1 MSSESGVLNRLSSIT
16 DYSRSRNV
24 HTVGMWLFLAALGML
39 FASSMAA
46 YVIVRV
52 RAVAGQVELPALLWL
67 STVIMLVSS
76 VTMHAALTAVRR
88 ERQQTFRSMI
98 LATLVLAVLFVMVQ
112 VPAMAAL
119 LGAHG
124 TMRAQGMH
132 VYGLVFFLVLLHA
145 LHVVGGVAGLAR
157 IAFYARLGRFDH
169 ESHASVR
176 HIAMYWHFLDIV
188 WLVMFGTL
196 LLAP

>member
-1 MSSESGVLNRLSSIT
+1 
-16 DYSRSRNV
+16 
-24 HTVGMWLFLAALGML
+24 MWLFLAALGML

-67 STVIMLVSS
+67 STVIMLFSS

-188 WLVMFGTL
+188 WLVMFGIL